1 MFELNPGMAVWTTVV
16 FALLI
21 LVLGRYGWKPLI
33 RTLQDREDKI
43 RDALGQAEKARMEA
57 SELLK
62 QNEVN
67 RSRAEEEYQKIVLDA
82 RAMAEKMKDEIVAKA
97 RQQAQREIDV
107 AKDEIG
113 RNLESAKQE
122 LRGEVADLAVQIAEK
137 ILDESI
143 DRAKH
148 ARIIDDYLK
157 SLPEKN

>member
-1 MFELNPGMAVWTTVV
+1 MFELNPGMAVWTTVIFV
-16 FALLI
+16 LLI

-43 RDALGQAEKARMEA
+43 RDALGQAEKARIEA

-67 RSRAEEEYQKIVLDA
+67 RSRAEEEYQKIVRDA
-82 RAMAEKMKDEIVAKA
+82 RALAEKMKDEIVAKA

-157 SLPEKN
+157 NLPEKN

>member
-1 MFELNPGMAVWTTVV
+1 
-16 FALLI
+16 
-21 LVLGRYGWKPLI
+21 
-33 RTLQDREDKI
+33 
-43 RDALGQAEKARMEA
+43 MEA

-67 RSRAEEEYQKIVLDA
+67 RSRAEEEYQKIVRDA

-113 RNLESAKQE
+113 RDLESAKQE
-122 LRGEVADLAVQIAEK
+122 LRGEVADLAVRIAEK

-148 ARIIDDYLK
+148 TRIIDDYLK

>member
-1 MFELNPGMAVWTTVV
+1 MFELNPGMAVWTTVIFV
-16 FALLI
+16 LLI

-67 RSRAEEEYQKIVLDA
+67 RSRAEEEYQKIVRDA

-113 RNLESAKQE
+113 RDLESAKQE
-122 LRGEVADLAVQIAEK
+122 LRGEVADLAVRIAEK

-148 ARIIDDYLK
+148 TRIIDDYLK